1 MHIYYPCPTKSI
13 FITTGFRK
21 QTTKFHIYKYTPV
34 VWVSLESTQPANYN
48 DTIVISISL
57 SSDRKKKTT
66 LPTLGHVLYTA
77 PDPYQVSRPD
87 TMTHVYTDTDR
98 ILDSP

>member
-1 MHIYYPCPTKSI
+1 M
-13 FITTGFRK
+13 
-21 QTTKFHIYKYTPV
+21 
-34 VWVSLESTQPANYN
+34 SLESTQPANYN

-57 SSDRKKKTT
+57 SSDRKEKNPLT

-77 PDPYQVSRPD
+77 PEPYQVSRPD